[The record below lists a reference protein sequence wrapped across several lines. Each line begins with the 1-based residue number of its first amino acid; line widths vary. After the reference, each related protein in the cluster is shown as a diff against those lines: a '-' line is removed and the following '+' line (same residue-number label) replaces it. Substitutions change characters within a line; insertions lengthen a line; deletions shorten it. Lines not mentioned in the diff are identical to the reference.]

1 MSAAGAVESVAGL
14 LPHSGRMLMIDRVR
28 HWDDASI
35 VCESAR
41 HLDPANPLRR
51 GGALPAACGLEFGA
65 QAMAIH
71 GRLIAARCAPS
82 PAAARFGMI
91 IAANDMRWSRDV
103 LDAAGPL
110 LTIRAWRLFGSD
122 NQIVYGFA
130 LDGTV
135 ADLVSGRASVVLAA
149 PGRAF
154 ERS

>member
-1 MSAAGAVESVAGL
+1 MTRLPAVADVAGL
-14 LPHSGRMLMIDRVR
+14 LPHTGRMLMIDRVHR
-28 HWDDASI
+28 WDDAAI

-51 GGALPAACGLEFGA
+51 AGGLPAVCGLEFGA

-71 GRLIAARCAPS
+71 GRLVASGSAAPQG
-82 PAAARFGMI
+82 AARFGMI
-91 IAANDMRWSRDV
+91 IAANELRWKHDL

-130 LDGTV
+130 LDGREP
-135 ADLVSGRASVVLAA
+135 DLVCGRASVVLAA
-149 PGRAF
+149 PGRALVAP
-154 ERS
+154 